1 MAENNNTATYFDVGH
16 TPTPTGHVS
25 LDEFDLVPNDFD
37 YDSLDMS
44 DFLEQSVATQIGGG
58 RRREATPEE
67 ITPTR
72 LRTRI
77 NPSLR
82 GQGSQFI
89 DNVKNRRA
97 QMASA
102 QEVPLPSSV
111 GHETNAECPP
121 NVVPSHSDRPSP
133 ADSSYL
139 QQHDPA
145 QTGEPDQRLLPP
157 PHAHDIRSHIG
168 PGIPPLPSHP
178 SDFGYQCTEPSR
190 MPYSL
195 AHDFRPPS
203 AHVQDTDH
211 LRHHLPFA
219 PSRYVDLP
227 ILPHEDRLD
236 NYFACKF
243 K

>member
-1 MAENNNTATYFDVGH
+1 MAENNNTATYFDVCH
-16 TPTPTGHVS
+16 TPTPTGHMA
-25 LDEFDLVPNDFD
+25 LDEFDLLPNDFD
-37 YDSLDMS
+37 YGSLDMT
-44 DFLEQSVATQIGGG
+44 DLLEQSFATQIGGG

-67 ITPTR
+67 LTPTR

-82 GQGSQFI
+82 GQGTPFI
-89 DNVKNRRA
+89 DNVKIRRA
-97 QMASA
+97 QMAPA

-111 GHETNAECPP
+111 GNETNIECPP
-121 NVVPSHSDRPSP
+121 NVVPSHSDRSSP
-133 ADSSYL
+133 ADSIYL
-139 QQHDPA
+139 QQHDSA
-145 QTGEPDQRLLPP
+145 QTGELNQRLLAP

-168 PGIPPLPSHP
+168 PGIPPLPPHP

-190 MPYSL
+190 VPYSL

-203 AHVQDTDH
+203 AHDGDH
-211 LRHHLPFA
+211 LHHHLPY
-219 PSRYVDLP
+219 PSSRYADLP
-227 ILPHEDRLD
+227 ILPHEERLD